1 MARGA
6 LVELLGA
13 VVMRALAG
21 VRDAG
26 ARLVT
31 VEAGGRRAEVRV
43 GAVRERYRVALV
55 DGAVEMAGLAA
66 RGAGRRKR
74 RGGLAGEVAGPARVA
89 GHAHE
94 AGVTRG
100 AGGVRGSTAGVA
112 DARRRAVMLPSV
124 KRAGGFGVQ

>member
-6 LVELLGA
+6 VVELLGA
-13 VVMRALAG
+13 VVMRALAR
-21 VRDAG
+21 VRGAG

-43 GAVRERYRVALV
+43 GAMRERYRVALV
-55 DGAVEMAGLAA
+55 EGAVEMAALAA

-74 RGGLAGEVAGPARVA
+74 RGVLAGEVAGPARVA

-100 AGGVRGSTAGVA
+100 TGGVGGGAGGGV
-112 DARRRAVMLPSV
+112 
-124 KRAGGFGVQ
+124 

>member
-6 LVELLGA
+6 VVELLGA

-43 GAVRERYRVALV
+43 GAVRERYRVALAE
-55 DGAVEMAGLAA
+55 GAIEMAALAA

-74 RGGLAGEVAGPARVA
+74 RGVLAGEVARPAGVA
-89 GHAHE
+89 RHAHE

-100 AGGVRGSTAGVA
+100 RGAGGVGGG
-112 DARRRAVMLPSV
+112 AV
-124 KRAGGFGVQ
+124 G